1 MNLVA
6 TLMMVNSVYAYFI
19 ISLSMIAI
27 SNKNNPKLGSYFYL
41 LIVLF
46 FYIDGYVSFII
57 VSQDCVSEVKRVT

>member
-27 SNKNNPKLGSYFYL
+27 SNKNNHKLGSYFYL
-41 LIVLF
+41 LIFLF
-46 FYIDGYVSFII
+46 FYIDGAL
-57 VSQDCVSEVKRVT
+57 

>member
-41 LIVLF
+41 LIFLF
-46 FYIDGYVSFII
+46 FYIDGAL
-57 VSQDCVSEVKRVT
+57 